1 MPPTNSWCYHDN
13 NKVATQTKCI
23 FRHPP
28 TISNCMQNLRGGQ
41 NFSFPTLLDSYREL
55 LLKVSSIFL
64 KKLNSKILL
73 LFTRKSFQ
81 TFACLVIVH
90 YWIKCQ
96 DMVHFCIC
104 YLGEFFIVGLLPVL
118 SILEPTAV

>member
-1 MPPTNSWCYHDN
+1 MLDILPPTNNWCYHDN

-55 LLKVSSIFL
+55 LLIREKFVHKKNKHKLELHHISSPG
-64 KKLNSKILL
+64 
-73 LFTRKSFQ
+73 
-81 TFACLVIVH
+81 
-90 YWIKCQ
+90 IKN
-96 DMVHFCIC
+96 
-104 YLGEFFIVGLLPVL
+104 
-118 SILEPTAV
+118 